1 MFLKDTKTMHHCKPG
16 HRERGIMHSRGG
28 HFGRYLHERA
38 TRGTRR
44 HGGGG
49 RVFDQGDLRWVILKL
64 ISEKPSHGYELIRAI
79 EERLGGAYSPSPGVV
94 YPTLTL
100 LEDLGYITA
109 AQSDGAR
116 KAFTITPEGVT
127 ALADNSA
134 SVDSLFQRIA
144 AIAERV
150 GGGPAPQI
158 IRAMENLRMALRLKL
173 ERGKLADADVTRITT
188 ALDAAVKEIERDQ

>member
-1 MFLKDTKTMHHCKPG
+1 M
-16 HRERGIMHSRGG
+16 
-28 HFGRYLHERA
+28 
-38 TRGTRR
+38 
-44 HGGGG
+44 GGG

-109 AQSDGAR
+109 AQSDGAK

-127 ALADNSA
+127 ALEDNAA
-134 SVDSLFQRIA
+134 SVASIFQRIA

-158 IRAMENLRMALRLKL
+158 IRAMENLRLALRLKL
-173 ERGKLADADVTRITT
+173 ERGKLADADVGRITA
-188 ALDAAVKEIERDQ
+188 ALDAAVKEIERDEAKAG

>member
-1 MFLKDTKTMHHCKPG
+1 MHHCKPG
-16 HRERGIMHSRGG
+16 HRERGIMHTRGG
-28 HFGRYLHERA
+28 HWGRHLHDRA
-38 TRGTRR
+38 MRGSRG
-44 HGGGG
+44 HVGGG

-64 ISEKPSHGYELIRAI
+64 ISETPSHGYELIRAI

-109 AQSDGAR
+109 AQSDGAK

-134 SVDSLFQRIA
+134 SVDSIFQRIA

-173 ERGKLADADVTRITT
+173 ERGKLADADVTRITA
-188 ALDAAVKEIERDQ
+188 ALDAAVKEIEREEPKAA